1 TNGSNHH
8 IQSMS
13 ESEVLTHSLIRRA
26 DRPIVTSPKSQFDLL
41 IRYAYIFG
49 RNYLK
54 SVQIKLESTQP
65 LGHGEAFGVRRSSAA
80 FPALQFANDSLVS
93 SYTFS
98 DPKAGK
104 AALDRR
110 TPKAS
115 PFRDIS
121 LFSIGFYLHIPQSRN
136 PVICAV

>member
-1 TNGSNHH
+1 MIGIGRCEDLRSR
-8 IQSMS
+8 QPAV
-13 ESEVLTHSLIRRA
+13 EA
-26 DRPIVTSPKSQFDLL
+26 CAYKSQ
-41 IRYAYIFG
+41 
-49 RNYLK
+49 LK
-54 SVQIKLESTQP
+54 SVRYSGI
-65 LGHGEAFGVRRSSAA
+65 GEAFGVRRSSAA

-121 LFSIGFYLHIPQSRN
+121 LFSIGFYLHMPQSRN